1 MKKYISLLT
10 FLLLFSC
17 NSLFHEEDNGY
28 ILLDKQQEK
37 IDLVNGMYSRLVKV
51 HNQDYFKALVRS
63 DDVNFYGRIF
73 FTEGIGGA
81 CSSDIGYDFTVDFHQ
96 VVGNIYLNLYS
107 LIITANSLLPK
118 LTGDDDKALK
128 GELHFLRAYS
138 YFKLARLFGTPP
150 LVTDPD
156 VKFTIQKP
164 GFKEVYELIEK
175 DLLMALELLPENY
188 TKVRIPDE
196 TPHKGTAKALLAE
209 VYLAWAGFPVNDHS
223 KYIEAAR
230 LSGEV
235 IEKAGYYNFALLPDM
250 ADLWNG
256 KNRHNQENI
265 FGLFFNPEKKKKDPF
280 DRVLSEDENNI
291 NARILYGVHHDTTP
305 YVPEFRFYNNFPLNY
320 RKQCSYPTISE
331 SLIYDYKLKKYVHV
345 NLDPLLY
352 PCSFIWAVYSLK
364 WIDLELYKKER
375 SLPTYSGSQATLYL
389 LRYAQ
394 TLLTYAEA
402 RARSGNLD
410 ESAYEAVNMVRR
422 RANKL
427 DIHTPCEFDLPRN
440 LTTEQFLDAVVW
452 ERAWEL
458 SFEPEGRWFDIV
470 RLELKDKISSYGQDV
485 LWKVPS
491 EYLTDDWYFYKV
503 PIEDQLINPNFE

>member
-1 MKKYISLLT
+1 
-10 FLLLFSC
+10 
-17 NSLFHEEDNGY
+17 
-28 ILLDKQQEK
+28 
-37 IDLVNGMYSRLVKV
+37 
-51 HNQDYFKALVRS
+51 
-63 DDVNFYGRIF
+63 
-73 FTEGIGGA
+73 
-81 CSSDIGYDFTVDFHQ
+81 VDFHQ

-118 LTGDDDKALK
+118 LTGDEDQALK

-175 DLLMALELLPENY
+175 DLLMALELLPDDY
-188 TKVRIPDE
+188 TNARIPGE
-196 TPHKGTAKALLAE
+196 TPHRGTAKALLAE
-209 VYLAWAGFPVNDHS
+209 VYLSWAGFPVNDQS
-223 KYIEAAR
+223 KYAQAAL

-235 IEKAGYYNFALLPDM
+235 IERAGYYNFALLPDI

-256 KNRHNQENI
+256 KYRHNQENI
-265 FGLFFNPEKKKKDPF
+265 FGLFFNPEKKKKKDPF
-280 DRVLSEDENNI
+280 NLVLSEDENNI
-291 NARILYGVHHDTTP
+291 NARNLASEGGYTTP
-305 YVPEFRFYNNFPLNY
+305 YIPEFRFYNNFPNNY
-320 RKQCSYPTISE
+320 RKQCSYPTISTN
-331 SLIYDYKLKKYVHV
+331 LTYDYETKKYVPINH
-345 NLDPLLY
+345 DPLIY
-352 PCSFIWAVYSLK
+352 PCTFTNTVVSLK

-375 SLPTYSGSQATLYL
+375 SLPNYSGSQATLYL

-402 RARSGNLD
+402 SARSGKLD

-427 DIHTPCEFDLPRN
+427 DIHTPSKFDLPKD
-440 LTTEQFLDAVVW
+440 LTTDQFLDAVVW

-470 RLELKDKISSYGQDV
+470 RLELKDKISSYGQDI
-485 LWKVPS
+485 LWEVPL
-491 EYLTDDWYFYKV
+491 ENLTDDWYFYKI
-503 PIEDQLINPNFE
+503 PIEDRLINPNFE